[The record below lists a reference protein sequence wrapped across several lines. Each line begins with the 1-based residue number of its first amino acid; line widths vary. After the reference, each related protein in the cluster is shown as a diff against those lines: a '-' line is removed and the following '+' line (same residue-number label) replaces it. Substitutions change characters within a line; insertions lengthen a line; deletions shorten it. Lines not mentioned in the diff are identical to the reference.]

1 MAMDVKN
8 AGEKKLIK
16 RQETLKRG
24 DVKRFKM

>member
-8 AGEKKLIK
+8 AGENKLIK